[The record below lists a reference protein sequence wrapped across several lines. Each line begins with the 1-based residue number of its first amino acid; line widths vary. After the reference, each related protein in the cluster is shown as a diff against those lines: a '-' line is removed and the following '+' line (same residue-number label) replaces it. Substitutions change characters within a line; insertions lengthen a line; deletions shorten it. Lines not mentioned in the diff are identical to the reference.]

1 MSVLQNSIM
10 LEYRIDRLRE
20 IMHREDVDAVIF
32 FNPVNLLYF
41 CGFTGTDGVLL
52 VTREQ
57 SYFLTDSR
65 YVAQAEAQVSAG
77 FKRQYSQK
85 VEGVIEA
92 LTECAVKRVGFEADF
107 VTVSF
112 HQKLLNQASSFDLVA
127 LDTPLGLF
135 RQVKDDAEIRCL
147 EKAAQLNKQ
156 AFDAV
161 VPLIKPGVTEREI
174 ALELECFLRRAG
186 GEEKAFDLIVA
197 SGDRGALPHGVASD
211 KKIESGDLVT
221 IDFGTRYQRYHSDET
236 VTVAVGEV
244 SDELRTIYDIVLQ
257 AHDLALAA
265 LTPSVKAS
273 EIDAVARQYIEE
285 KGYGKYFGHGLGH
298 GVGLEIHE
306 APTVSPR
313 SEAFLTTG
321 MVFTIEPGIYIPG
334 VGGVR
339 IEDTVVMTV
348 DGYRCLTQIPKSY
361 RQVA

>member
-1 MSVLQNSIM
+1 M

-20 IMHREDVDAVIF
+20 LMHREDVDAIVF
-32 FNPVNLLYF
+32 FNPLNLRYF

-65 YVAQAEAQVSAG
+65 YTAQAEAQVSAG
-77 FKRQYSQK
+77 YRRQYSQK

-92 LTECAVKRVGFEADF
+92 LAECAVTRVGFEADF

-112 HQKLLNQASSFDLVA
+112 HHKLLKQASEFELIP
-127 LDTPLGLF
+127 LDTPLGEF

-161 VPLIKPGVTEREI
+161 LPLIKPGITEQEI

-211 KKIESGDLVT
+211 KKIVAGDLVT
-221 IDFGTRYQRYHSDET
+221 IDFGTRYDGYHSDET
-236 VTVAVGEV
+236 VTVAVGDV
-244 SDELRTIYDIVLQ
+244 SEELRTIYDIVLQ
-257 AHDLALAA
+257 AHDQALAA
-265 LTPSVKAS
+265 LSPSVRAS
-273 EIDAVARQYIEE
+273 EIDAVARQYIE
-285 KGYGKYFGHGLGH
+285 KRGYGKFFGHGLGH

-306 APTVSPR
+306 APTLSPR
-313 SEAFLTTG
+313 SEAFLTAG
-321 MVFTIEPGIYIPG
+321 MVFTIEPGIYVPG

-339 IEDTVVMTV
+339 IEDTVLMTV
-348 DGYRCLTQIPKSY
+348 DGYRCLTQIPKKY

>member
-1 MSVLQNSIM
+1 MSWNV
-10 LEYRIDRLRE
+10 
-20 IMHREDVDAVIF
+20 
-32 FNPVNLLYF
+32 F
-41 CGFTGTDGVLL
+41 C
-52 VTREQ
+52 
-57 SYFLTDSR
+57 
-65 YVAQAEAQVSAG
+65 AG
-77 FKRQYSQK
+77 Q
-85 VEGVIEA
+85 
-92 LTECAVKRVGFEADF
+92 D
-107 VTVSF
+107 
-112 HQKLLNQASSFDLVA
+112 
-127 LDTPLGLF
+127 
-135 RQVKDDAEIRCL
+135 
-147 EKAAQLNKQ
+147 
-156 AFDAV
+156 
-161 VPLIKPGVTEREI
+161 
-174 ALELECFLRRAG
+174 

-244 SDELRTIYDIVLQ
+244 SDELRTIYDVVLQ

-273 EIDAVARQYIEE
+273 EIDAVARHYIEE

-334 VGGVR
+334 VGG
-339 IEDTVVMTV
+339 
-348 DGYRCLTQIPKSY
+348 GSY
-361 RQVA
+361 